1 MATLYVMIG
10 VPGSG
15 KSTWAYEHL
24 NPLQASWI
32 SRDAVRFSM
41 VNEDEK
47 YFSKEKD
54 VFKEYVRRINA
65 LLEDDYN
72 VIADATHI
80 TAASRNKLISN
91 ITVPDVSLYAVW
103 INTPLET
110 CLERNETRTGREYV
124 PVEVIQEMYRNL
136 EKPTTEEGF
145 NAIYIKQ
152 DGEFPEMVIYKEGE

>member
-1 MATLYVMIG
+1 MATLYVMVG

-41 VNEDEK
+41 VNENEE

-54 VFKEYVRRINA
+54 VFKEYIRRINT

-91 ITVPDVSLYAVW
+91 ITVPDVLLCAVW
-103 INTPLET
+103 MDTSLET
-110 CLERNETRTGREYV
+110 CLKHNETRTGREYV

-145 NAIYIKQ
+145 GVIYIKKE
-152 DGEFPEMVIYKEGE
+152 DKMPEITFAEETE